1 MARHSAPP
9 FDGGP
14 SRLAYDAR
22 VTEVRWLT
30 QDELQV
36 WQLYILCQYDLE
48 RVISAD
54 LSGSGLSHADYAVL
68 VALSAGGDE
77 GARVGRLRDWIGWEG
92 SRLAHQLRRME
103 QRGLVTRSRAADDG
117 RGTVV
122 TITDEGRA
130 RIEAAAPGHV
140 RTVRAN
146 FIDLMSPEERE
157 VMARVLQRVNR
168 FVAPDRP
175 PLADLS

>member
-1 MARHSAPP
+1 M
-9 FDGGP
+9 
-14 SRLAYDAR
+14 AYDSG
-22 VTEVRWLT
+22 VTEVQWLT

-36 WQLYILCQYDLE
+36 WQSYILCQYDLE

-54 LSGSGLSHADYAVL
+54 LSCSGLSHADYAVL

-103 QRGLVTRSRAADDG
+103 TRGLVTRSRATDDG

-122 TITDEGRA
+122 TITAEGRA

-146 FIDLMSPEERE
+146 FIDLMTPEERE
-157 VMARVLQRVNR
+157 VVAGVLQRVIR
-168 FVAPDRP
+168 FIAPDRP

>member
-1 MARHSAPP
+1 V
-9 FDGGP
+9 
-14 SRLAYDAR
+14 AYDSG
-22 VTEVRWLT
+22 VTEVQWLT

-36 WQLYILCQYDLE
+36 WQSYILCQYDLE

-54 LSGSGLSHADYAVL
+54 LSCSGLSHADYAVL

-103 QRGLVTRSRAADDG
+103 TRGLVTRSRATDDG

-122 TITDEGRA
+122 TITAEGRA

-146 FIDLMSPEERE
+146 FIDLMTPEERE
-157 VMARVLQRVNR
+157 VMAGVLQRVIR
-168 FVAPDRP
+168 FIAPDRP